1 MDGRVEAKSSDGEM
15 EGLDDSQRAEVHEY
29 EGGGPSD
36 GDVLTDMTRDRGEDY
51 VEDDRQAEFMP
62 QQVDGLGMTMLSPED
77 VGDEVVDGD
86 IDAELGEDD
95 TDSDY

>member
-1 MDGRVEAKSSDGEM
+1 MDGRVEAKATDGEM

-62 QQVDGLGMTMLSPED
+62 EEVDALGMTILSPED
-77 VGDEVVDGD
+77 LGDDVLDGD
-86 IDAELGEDD
+86 VDAELGEDD
-95 TDSDY
+95 LDGDY

>member
-77 VGDEVVDGD
+77 VGDDVVDGD

-95 TDSDY
+95 TDY